1 MKRFFVSLIA
11 TILAFTAGL
20 VTASSWNS
28 KRHSDVAP
36 VSVSLLDRCPPNLP
50 QPPPPPGQVQI
61 HALSYTA
68 PRDLEFGQNG
78 LRLVPERVKL
88 DSVSLGYDIDVSFPQ
103 IVGTRYTEKTNIRK
117 VNQLIKDKITNLYQW
132 PLTRTEQLH
141 FLQEG
146 GTRNTVN
153 FTYEAGLATD
163 SFLAIHFIGYGARHG
178 SDQIQESFS
187 LNYDLTTGKQLTL
200 SELFKPGSKYLEIIS
215 QYVIKDVSRRLPRGL
230 SEGELAALEPE
241 AENFDQWQITSN
253 GITFEF
259 ATCQIA
265 PCSEGDFQIEIPF
278 TEFKSMLKADI
289 PGRFDI
295 TYP

>member
-28 KRHSDVAP
+28 KKAWNVAP
-36 VSVSLLDRCPPNLP
+36 VSVNVLDRCPPNQP
-50 QPPPPPGQVQI
+50 QPPPPSAQI
-61 HALSYTA
+61 NALSFTA
-68 PRDLEFGQNG
+68 PRDFEFGQNG

-88 DSVSLGYDIDVSFPQ
+88 DSVSLGYDIDVNFPQ
-103 IVGTRYTEKTNIRK
+103 IVGSPDTETPNIRK
-117 VNQLIKDKITNLYQW
+117 VNQLIKDTATKLYQW
-132 PLTRTEQLH
+132 PLNRGEQLH
-141 FLQEG
+141 YLEQG

-163 SFLAIHFIGYGARHG
+163 SFLAIHFVGFGARHG
-178 SDQIQESFS
+178 GHDQIQDSFAV
-187 LNYDLTTGKQLTL
+187 NYDLTTGKQLKL
-200 SELFKPGSKYLEIIS
+200 SELFKPGSKYLEVIS
-215 QYVIKDVSRRLPRGL
+215 QYVIKDVSKSLPRGL
-230 SEGELAALEPE
+230 NEAALEHE
-241 AENFDQWQITSN
+241 AENFDKWQITTN

-259 ATCQIA
+259 ATCRIA
-265 PCSEGDFQIEIPF
+265 PCSEGDFQVEVPF
-278 TEFKSMLKADI
+278 TELKSMLKADI

>member
-28 KRHSDVAP
+28 KRHMEFSP
-36 VSVSLLDRCPPNLP
+36 VSVSLLDRCPPNQP
-50 QPPPPPGQVQI
+50 QPPPPPPAQI

-117 VNQLIKDKITNLYQW
+117 VNQLIKDKVTNLYQW
-132 PLTRTEQLH
+132 PLNRTEQLH
-141 FLQEG
+141 FLQEA

-153 FTYEAGLATD
+153 YSYEAGVATD
-163 SFLAIHFIGYGARHG
+163 SFLAIHFVGYGARHG
-178 SDQIQESFS
+178 SDQIQESFAV
-187 LNYDLTTGKQLTL
+187 NYDLTTGKQLTL
-200 SELFKPGSKYLEIIS
+200 SELFKPGSKYLHLIA
-215 QYVIKDVSRRLPRGL
+215 QYCIKDISSRLPRGFN
-230 SEGELAALEPE
+230 EATLAPE
-241 AENFDQWQITSN
+241 AENFDKWEITSN

-259 ATCQIA
+259 ATCRIA
-265 PCSEGDFQIEIPF
+265 PCSEGDFQIEVPF
-278 TEFKSMLKADI
+278 TELKSVLKADI

>member
-20 VTASSWNS
+20 VTASSWKS
-28 KRHSDVAP
+28 KRHTEVAP
-36 VSVSLLDRCPPNLP
+36 VNVSLLDHCPPNQP
-50 QPPPPPGQVQI
+50 QPPQVQI

-68 PRDLEFGQNG
+68 PRDLEFGKNG
-78 LRLVPERVKL
+78 LQLVPERVKL
-88 DSVSLGYDIDVSFPQ
+88 DSVSLGYDIDVTFPQ
-103 IVGTRYTEKTNIRK
+103 ILGTPYTETTNIRK
-117 VNQLIKDKITNLYQW
+117 VNQLIKDTATKLYQW
-132 PLTRTEQLH
+132 PLNRTEQLH
-141 FLQEG
+141 YVDEG

-153 FTYEAGLATD
+153 FTYEAGVATD

-178 SDQIQESFS
+178 SGQDQIQDSFAV
-187 LNYDLTTGKQLTL
+187 NYDLTTGKQLKL

-215 QYVIKDVSRRLPRGL
+215 QYVIKDVSPRLPLGL
-230 SEGELAALEPE
+230 NQEALEPE
-241 AENFDQWQITSN
+241 AENFDKWQITSN

-259 ATCQIA
+259 ATCRIA
-265 PCSEGDFQIEIPF
+265 PCSEGDFQIEVPF
-278 TEFKSMLKADI
+278 TELKSMLKADI